1 MARILVCEDDRLI
14 AGIIGKVLGDESH
27 QVKIVRD
34 GSMAIA
40 ELRKECFDL
49 VITDMI
55 MPGNSG
61 LDVIRF
67 IRRQLRSDCPVLI
80 MSGLS
85 EKEHVIKAK
94 NLGASDFLSKPVQV
108 EKLKRK
114 VSHLVASSGFNG
126 DGDNDHGQERVIS

>member
-14 AGIIGKVLGDESH
+14 AAIIGKVLGDDSH
-27 QVKIVRD
+27 QVKVVRD

-40 ELRKECFDL
+40 ELRKESFDL

-67 IRRQLRSDCPVLI
+67 IRRQLRSGCPVLI

-85 EKEHVIKAK
+85 EKEHVREAK
-94 NLGASDFLSKPVQV
+94 KLGASDFLSKPLQV

-114 VSHLVASSGFNG
+114 VSQLVPTSGLN
-126 DGDNDHGQERVIS
+126 GDNDHGHKRLII

>member
-27 QVKIVRD
+27 HVKVVRD

-40 ELRKECFDL
+40 ELRKESFDL

-67 IRRQLRSDCPVLI
+67 IRRQLRSSCPVLI

-94 NLGASDFLSKPVQV
+94 KLGASDFLSKPVQV

-114 VSHLVASSGFNG
+114 VSHLIPISGFNG
-126 DGDNDHGQERVIS
+126 DEDNGHRRKRLII